1 MAAAAASFTV
11 DSSSLLKANAF
22 TMSSLLSSF
31 LPSVTRQ
38 SQTCLALSSF
48 GDPLGPTAQTASVSS
63 TATKQRKKRLKTF
76 QRYLEIACWKG
87 NEVRDLQTVLQAVG
101 DACKQINRIVQR
113 AQTDDLYGAA
123 LGPDGLPLDENV
135 QGEVRQ
141 KLDVVC
147 NTIMLR
153 AFCGC
158 SSSIAAVA
166 SEEEDLPRTCCDVM
180 VRCLHWMY
188 VCKNVCMYMRCAVL
202 TQSYNIHLTKCVLL
216 FHI

>member
-1 MAAAAASFTV
+1 MRMFCSAVAVVVVAAVTAS
-11 DSSSLLKANAF
+11 LEANAF
-22 TMSSLLSSF
+22 AL
-31 LPSVTRQ
+31 LPSWSQSVPRSRQ
-38 SQTCLALSSF
+38 SKACLASSPF
-48 GDPLGPTAQTASVSS
+48 DDPLGPTPPAAASPVSSS
-63 TATKQRKKRLKTF
+63 TATKQRKKKLKTF
-76 QRYLEIACWKG
+76 QRYLEIACWKS
-87 NEVRDLQTVLQAVG
+87 NEVRDLQPVLQAVG

-135 QGEVRQ
+135 QGEVQQ

-180 VRCLHWMY
+180 VRY
-188 VCKNVCMYMRCAVL
+188 IY
-202 TQSYNIHLTKCVLL
+202 I
-216 FHI
+216 